1 MKKIFMLMI
10 GIFFI
15 FITVCKEG
23 KHPAVKDFEKSIEY
37 IKQGKIE
44 NLVGNK
50 EESKI
55 LKMFEEGYKK
65 VEYKINNTEIKD
77 NEVIINATIKNPDLS
92 GIVEE
97 IRKEATKSIKNLTG
111 KPEKEIVEETQKIMT
126 EAINKKIKSNDLKF
140 KERNL
145 NITYTK
151 KDGKWE
157 LDPKKNVEFVKVIT
171 LEIF

>member
-1 MKKIFMLMI
+1 MKKIFILMI

-15 FITVCKEG
+15 FITGCKEG
-23 KHPAVKDFEKSIEY
+23 KHPAVKDFEKSMEA

-44 NLVGNK
+44 NFAGNG
-50 EESKI
+50 EGSKI

-92 GIVEE
+92 GVIEE
-97 IRKEATKSIKNLTG
+97 VMKKATKSISNLKG
-111 KPEKEIVEETQKIMT
+111 KTEKEIEEETQKIMA
-126 EAINKKIKSNDLKF
+126 EVINEKLKSSDLKF

-157 LDPKKNVEFVKVIT
+157 LDPKKNIEFVKVIT